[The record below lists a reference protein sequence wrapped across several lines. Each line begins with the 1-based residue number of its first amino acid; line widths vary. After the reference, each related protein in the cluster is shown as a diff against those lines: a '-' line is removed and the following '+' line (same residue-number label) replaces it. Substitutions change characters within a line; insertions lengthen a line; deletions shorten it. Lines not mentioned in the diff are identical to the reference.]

1 MIPRWLPNALS
12 LARIGLVP
20 VWLALAFDARARSL
34 DGHAVDNF
42 PIVLLLIVL
51 GATDVID
58 GQLARRYALETNLGA
73 TLDAVADKLATF
85 IGTTFLTFF
94 PSPAFTSLP
103 WWLWASLL
111 LRDALLGTG
120 WVCVWLRHRAVHVK
134 HEWHGRL
141 SSLLLFAVVV
151 AATARAPAAFVIGG
165 SALVLVLVI
174 PGTWAYMREGWRQL
188 QAD

>member
-1 MIPRWLPNALS
+1 MIPRWLPNAIT

-34 DGHAVDNF
+34 DGQAVDNF
-42 PIVLLLIVL
+42 PVVLLLIVL

-58 GQLARRYALETNLGA
+58 GQLARRYALATNLGA

-85 IGTTFLTFF
+85 IGTTFLAFF
-94 PSPAFTSLP
+94 PSPAFTALP
-103 WWLWASLL
+103 LWLWAALL

-120 WVCVWLRHRAVHVK
+120 YVCVWLRHREVHVK
-134 HEWHGRL
+134 HEWHGRAA
-141 SSLLLFAVVV
+141 SLLLFAVVV
-151 AATARAPAAFVIGG
+151 AATARAPAGFVVGG
-165 SALVLVLVI
+165 SVLVLLLAV

-188 QAD
+188 TA